1 MSEVHALVSYT
12 GSPGIE
18 ILTGAGEGELTPHV
32 FSWEGGWGGGWG
44 QYFIRQKQ
52 ELGCSLISH

>member
-32 FSWEGGWGGGWG
+32 FCWEGGGGGG
-44 QYFIRQKQ
+44 VGTILHLTKTRVRLQPD
-52 ELGCSLISH
+52 